1 MENKY
6 KLIYMEFLSKELF
19 WYSIICLLQDEFNPL
34 NWTIWNSF
42 LMIVLFALHQLYVLG
57 SCLIEIDKE
66 NGN

>member
-1 MENKY
+1 MENCY
-6 KLIYMEFLSKELF
+6 KLNKQEFLAKEFF
-19 WYSIICLLQDEFNPL
+19 WYAVISFFQDEFNPL

-57 SCLIEIDKE
+57 SCLTEIDKE